1 MATAIESP
9 KMVNSMAGQSMR
21 DHSLSG
27 RVFDQYQN
35 LMQIARCVREAARQS
50 SIREPRILELSRRH
64 TTLRDYLPEAK
75 MERYATHEAGSPT
88 LMTPVALPFPDKSY
102 DVCIV
107 SDNYEHLPV
116 NQRPGLLGEMLR
128 VTDGLVLVGCP
139 MRDELV
145 TRFDRIVFDFIWGKY
160 GEQFLP
166 LRQHEAF
173 GLESLEEVLASLTA
187 QGARGA
193 VALPSNYVYRWIH
206 QILIY
211 FDLQHMNPHADLF
224 HAINRIY
231 NERLTEYD
239 YREPCYHYLIAVATD
254 PRLNLDLLVEKLSG
268 PCETPS
274 AVAEVEGALVEAFHA
289 ADSRASDELR
299 KSAEIIA
306 QLSRNGEWAARE
318 IARLNALLT
327 KGQRRR
333 EWVARKLKRLV
344 MMCRRL
350 SVCG

>member
-1 MATAIESP
+1 MP
-9 KMVNSMAGQSMR
+9 GQSAH

-27 RVFDQYQN
+27 RIFDQYQN

-50 SIREPRILELSRRH
+50 AIAHPRVLELSRRH
-64 TTLRDYLPEAK
+64 TTLQDYLPEAK
-75 MERYATHEAGSPT
+75 MARYATHQAGLPT
-88 LMTPVALPFPDKSY
+88 LTIPVTLPFPDRSY
-102 DVCIV
+102 DICIV
-107 SDNYEHLPV
+107 SDNYEHLPSEL
-116 NQRPGLLGEMLR
+116 RPALLGEMMR

-139 MRDELV
+139 IRDELV

-166 LRQHEAF
+166 LRQHELF

-211 FDLQHMNPHADLF
+211 FDLQHLNPHQDLYE
-224 HAINRIY
+224 AINRIY
-231 NERLTEYD
+231 NERLAQYD

-254 PRLNLDLLVEKLSG
+254 PRLNLDLLVERLSG

-274 AVAEVEGALVEAFHA
+274 IVAETEGTLVEAFHA
-289 ADSRASDELR
+289 AESEASDRLR
-299 KSAEIIA
+299 ASAEIIA

-327 KGQRRR
+327 RGQRRR
-333 EWVARKLKRLV
+333 EWVLRKVKRLV
-344 MMCRRL
+344 TSIRRIRTT
-350 SVCG
+350 S

>member
-1 MATAIESP
+1 
-9 KMVNSMAGQSMR
+9 MR

-50 SIREPRILELSRRH
+50 SIREPRVLELSRRH

-274 AVAEVEGALVEAFHA
+274 AVAEVEGALVEAFRA